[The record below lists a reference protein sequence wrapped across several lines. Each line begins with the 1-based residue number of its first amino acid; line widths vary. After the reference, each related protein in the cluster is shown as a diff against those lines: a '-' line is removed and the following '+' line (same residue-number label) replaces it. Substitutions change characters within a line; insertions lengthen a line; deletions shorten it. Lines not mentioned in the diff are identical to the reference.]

1 VADEQPQLEQ
11 PTPADPNTR
20 GTWNLVDAVLIIAMF
35 LIGSAMGFLLMIGVN
50 RLLTRHGIPPLQGV
64 WLIVVAEMIGYIV
77 GFFCARVIITLRT
90 GRPLLESI
98 GWKFPGSER
107 VPQLLLLGLALAV
120 AVQFVSALL
129 PFPPEMPIQKL
140 FSTRNNALLAM
151 SFAVVVAPV
160 VEEVFFRG
168 ILYGAFLSAL
178 RDTRARLRLSLALL
192 TIAAVFVT
200 LSLRG
205 FGSGYLMFAPILLVV
220 GMLLLPFRDKAGD
233 LEEPRQIGVAVLL
246 TSLAFAFVHGA
257 QLANSWGPLL
267 IILIVGLVL
276 TLVRVYLDSVAASWL
291 LHTGYNGTLFLLMYA
306 GTDGL
311 RKLSSFILV
320 R

>member
-1 VADEQPQLEQ
+1 VADEQPDQQ
-11 PTPADPNTR
+11 FPPPAAR
-20 GTWNLVDAVLIIAMF
+20 GTWNLADALLVVAMF
-35 LIGSAMGFLLMIGVN
+35 LVGSVIGFLLMLGVN
-50 RLLTRHGIPPLQGV
+50 RLLTRNGIPPLQGS
-64 WLIVVAEMIGYIV
+64 WLIVVVELIGYIV
-77 GFFCARVIITLRT
+77 GFFCARVIVSLRT

-98 GWKFPGSER
+98 GWNFPGAER
-107 VPQLLLLGLALAV
+107 VPQMLLVGLILAV
-120 AVQFVSALL
+120 AVQLIGRIL
-129 PFPPEMPIQKL
+129 PMPTEMPIQKL

-151 SFAVVVAPV
+151 SFAVIVAPI
-160 VEEVFFRG
+160 VEEVYFRG
-168 ILYGAFLSAL
+168 ILYGAFLNAL
-178 RDTRARLRLSLALL
+178 RDARSRLRLSLGLL
-192 TIAAVFVT
+192 LIAAVFVT

-205 FGSGYLMFAPILLVV
+205 FGSGYLMFAPILFATGLLV
-220 GMLLLPFRDKAGD
+220 LPFWDSAATGMDRS
-233 LEEPRQIGVAVLL
+233 RQISLSILL

-267 IILIVGLVL
+267 MILIVGLVL
-276 TLVRVYLDSVAASWL
+276 TAVRVRLDSVAASWL